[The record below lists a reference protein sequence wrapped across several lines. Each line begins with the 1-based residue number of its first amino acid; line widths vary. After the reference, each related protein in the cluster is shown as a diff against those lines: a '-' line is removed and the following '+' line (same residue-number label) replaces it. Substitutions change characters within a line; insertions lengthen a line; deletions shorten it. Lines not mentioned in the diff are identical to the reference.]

1 MELIVIKAGVLVLN
15 IAEILLI
22 VLINSTF
29 IF

>member
-1 MELIVIKAGVLVLN
+1 MELIVIKACVLVLN